1 MRGDDHQAKG
11 WLLPYLR
18 QHAPTF
24 AAALLFGALALGCA
38 GALLFTSG
46 YLISRSALRPEN
58 ILMVYVPIVLVRA
71 FGFGKAIIQYVER
84 LTGHDAALRVLS
96 RMRVRLYRAL
106 EPQALQLQARFR
118 TGDLLGLLA
127 EDIEKLQNV
136 YLKFLLPAL
145 SSIIIYVAGVAAL
158 GRLDRMLALMM
169 ALYGGFILFLVPF
182 IALKASMGRRR
193 RAKQV
198 RSEAYQELTD
208 AMFGMSDWVLS
219 GRIQPFL
226 QSFFKKQESSS
237 RIENSL
243 RRSEWR
249 VNWISQCGIGVAV
262 IIMTLWA
269 GWLAEAGTIQ
279 ATWIAALALIAF
291 PLLEAMVRAAGAI
304 AQLPEYQTS
313 LHRLQA
319 IENVNAADARLSTY
333 SSAPKPSSLLPKE
346 GLLDLQGV
354 RFRYSH
360 SREWAVHDI
369 SLQLPQGGKIAILGR
384 SGSGKSTL
392 LNLIQGEL
400 QPDEGSVKVNGIP
413 VNAEAGDANPF
424 SVLNQN
430 PYLFDTSVAN
440 NIRLGRPEASDEEVR
455 LVTEQVGLDV
465 LIASLPDGYS
475 TRMEETGLR
484 FSGGEKQRIALARIL
499 LQNHPIVL
507 LDEPTVGLD
516 PKNERELMRT
526 VFRVLHGKTIVW
538 VTHHLSGME
547 EMDEV
552 IFMEQGRISMRGTH
566 EQLMRE
572 NMRYRKL
579 YELDCPLQKR
589 VC

>member
-1 MRGDDHQAKG
+1 MRGDDHQQKG

-18 QHAPTF
+18 QHVWTF
-24 AAALLFGALALGCA
+24 TAALLLGALALCCA

-58 ILMVYVPIVLVRA
+58 ILMVYVPIVLVRT

-106 EPQALQLQARFR
+106 EPQALQLQTRFR

-127 EDIEKLQNV
+127 EDIEKLQNG
-136 YLKFLLPAL
+136 YLKFLLPSL
-145 SSIIIYVAGVAAL
+145 TSVLIYAAGIAAL

-169 ALYGGFILFLVPF
+169 ALYCGFLLFLLPCM
-182 IALKASMGRRR
+182 ALMASLRQRR

-208 AMFGMSDWVLS
+208 AMFGMSDWILS

-226 QSFFKKQESSS
+226 QAFFKKQESSS
-237 RIENSL
+237 QIENSL
-243 RRSEWR
+243 RRNEWR
-249 VNWISQCGIGVAV
+249 INWISQCGIGVAV

-269 GWLAEAGTIQ
+269 GWLAEAGTIHV
-279 ATWIAALALIAF
+279 TWIAALALIAF
-291 PLLEAMVRAAGAI
+291 PLLEAMVRAAGAV

-313 LHRLQA
+313 LKRLQA
-319 IENVNAADARLSTY
+319 IENVHSTDARIFTY
-333 SSAPKPSSLLPKE
+333 SPAPQLSSVLPEE
-346 GLLDLQGV
+346 GVLDLQGV
-354 RFRYSH
+354 SFRYSH

-413 VNAEAGDANPF
+413 VNAEDGNLNSF

-455 LVTEQVGLDV
+455 MVTEQVRLNK
-465 LIASLPDGYS
+465 LIESLPDGYN

-516 PKNERELMRT
+516 PRNERELMRT
-526 VFRVLHGKTIVW
+526 VFRVLHGKTVVW

-552 IFMEQGRISMRGTH
+552 IFMDQGSISMRGTH
-566 EQLMRE
+566 EQLMRG
-572 NMRYRKL
+572 NLRYRKL

-589 VC
+589 VW

>member
-1 MRGDDHQAKG
+1 MKGNDHRQIG

-18 QHAPTF
+18 QHVWTF
-24 AAALLFGALALGCA
+24 TAALLLGALALGCA

-58 ILMVYVPIVLVRA
+58 ILMVYVPIVLVRT
-71 FGFGKAIIQYVER
+71 FGFGKAIIQYMER

-106 EPQALQLQARFR
+106 EPQALQLQTRFR

-136 YLKFLLPAL
+136 YLKFMLPAL
-145 SSIIIYVAGVAAL
+145 SSILIYAVGVAAL
-158 GRLDRMLALMM
+158 GRLDRVLALMM
-169 ALYGGFILFLVPF
+169 ALYCGFLLFLVPF
-182 IALKASMGRRR
+182 IALMASMGRRR

-208 AMFGMSDWVLS
+208 AMFGMSDWILS

-249 VNWISQCGIGVAV
+249 VNWISQCGIGAAV
-262 IIMTLWA
+262 MVMTLWA
-269 GWLAEAGTIQ
+269 GRLADEGTIPV
-279 ATWIAALALIAF
+279 TWIAALALIAF
-291 PLLEAMVRAAGAI
+291 PLLEAMVRAAGAV

-313 LHRLQA
+313 LKRLQA
-319 IENVNAADARLSTY
+319 IENVNATDGRIFTY
-333 SSAPKPSSLLPKE
+333 SPAPKPSSLLPKA

-354 RFRYSH
+354 SFRYSH
-360 SREWAVHDI
+360 SREWAVNDI

-392 LNLIQGEL
+392 LNLMQGEL
-400 QPDEGSVKVNGIP
+400 QPVRGSVKVNGIP
-413 VNAEAGDANPF
+413 VNAEAGNSNSF

-455 LVTEQVGLDV
+455 LVTEQVRLNE
-465 LIASLPDGYS
+465 LIESLPDGYH

-526 VFRVLHGKTIVW
+526 VFRVLHGKTVVW

-552 IFMEQGRISMRGTH
+552 IFMDQGRISMRGTH
-566 EQLMRE
+566 EQLVRG

-579 YELDCPLQKR
+579 YELE
-589 VC
+589 